1 MNEIKVFNKWSVDG
15 IVVNDQGLKAYINLQ
30 PKIVPRTGGKNVK
43 TRFHK
48 SKNFI
53 IERLMNKL
61 LVPGHKSK
69 KHFKTSGHCTG
80 KGSTAYNLME
90 KTLEIIEHRIK
101 QNPIAVVVK
110 AIENA
115 APREEIT
122 MIQYGGAN
130 YPKAVEMAPQR
141 RVDFALR
148 MLVQASYQ
156 KSFNTRKDFTE
167 VFANEIIGAYN
178 LSNQTQAIAKKNEL
192 ERQAD
197 SSR

>member
-1 MNEIKVFNKWSVDG
+1 MAEIKVFDKWGVEG
-15 IVVNDQGLKAYINLQ
+15 ITIDDKGLQRYINLQ
-30 PKIVPRTGGKNVK
+30 PRIVPRTGGKNVK

-61 LVPGHKSK
+61 MIPGHKAK

-80 KGSTAYNLME
+80 KGTTTYNIMKQTME
-90 KTLEIIEHRIK
+90 LIEQRTK
-101 QNPIAVVVK
+101 KNPVEVIVK

-122 MIQYGGAN
+122 MIEYGGAR
-130 YPKAVEMAPQR
+130 YPRAVEMAPQR

-156 KSFNTRKDFTE
+156 KSFNTRKDFVD
-167 VFANEIIGAYN
+167 VFANEIIAGYN
-178 LSNQTQAIAKKNEL
+178 LSPNCQAISKKNEL

>member
-1 MNEIKVFNKWSVDG
+1 MSDIKVFNKWSVDG
-15 IVVNDQGLKAYINLQ
+15 ITVLDMGLKAYINLE
-30 PKIVPRTGGKNVK
+30 PKIVPRTGGRNVK

-69 KHFKTSGHCTG
+69 KHFKTSSHCTG
-80 KGSTAYNLME
+80 KGTTAYNLMQ
-90 KTLEIIEHRIK
+90 KTLEIIEKRMN

-110 AIENA
+110 AVENA

-130 YPKAVEMAPQR
+130 YPKAVEMSPQR

-156 KSFNTRKDFTE
+156 KSFNTKKDFCD

-178 LSNQTQAIAKKNEL
+178 LNSQTFAISKKNEL